1 MSEDG
6 HQLPPGLRCWR
17 PLGTAPAGGLT
28 PPLVPAAAGVE
39 TRQCRDQRDQCD
51 QCDQCDDAA
60 PRALPGA
67 SEMPHLQLLPLLRGA
82 EAARPVLE
90 LHQSYVRNV

>member
-39 TRQCRDQRDQCD
+39 TRQCRDQCD
-51 QCDQCDDAA
+51 HSEHAA

-67 SEMPHLQLLPLLRGA
+67 SEMPHLQLLPHLRGA
-82 EAARPVLE
+82 EAA
-90 LHQSYVRNV
+90 